1 MSFTTIVKRIYI
13 RRRTLLAPSIMDR
26 IRYSTLNTL
35 RELVLD
41 GFRNNGSLSSVLG
54 MGPGSLRV
62 GVCSGVFG
70 LDI

>member
-1 MSFTTIVKRIYI
+1 
-13 RRRTLLAPSIMDR
+13 MDR

-70 LDI
+70 LETFN